1 VSTEIT
7 ESRPHRAARP
17 GLSASISP
25 SELLLFC
32 RDLHGTIVD
41 VVVAA
46 TGRALLAHPEVGRG
60 MRRVVTGVGVAV
72 DTESGLFVPVVT
84 NATEGP
90 LTQVRDEV
98 TRLVAAARTGSLSP
112 AQIGGA
118 AVTVCKCTRDAGT
131 VAAEA
136 CTGCVLA
143 VDGLGVDSLELTLF
157 LIGGDPDVG
166 REEAHR
172 FFATLVQL
180 LQHPY
185 RLLV

>member
-7 ESRPHRAARP
+7 EPRPHRSARP
-17 GLSASISP
+17 GLGASLP
-25 SELLLFC
+25 LSELLLFC

-46 TGRALLAHPEVGRG
+46 TGRALLAQPEVGRG
-60 MRRVVTGVGVAV
+60 VRRAVTGVGVAV
-72 DTESGLFVPVVT
+72 DTDSGLFVPVVT
-84 NATEGP
+84 NATDGP

-112 AQIGGA
+112 ADVGGA
-118 AVTVCKCTRDAGT
+118 AVTVCEFTRDAGT

-136 CTGCVLA
+136 RTGCVLA
-143 VDGLGVDSLELTLF
+143 VDGLGVDSLELKLF
-157 LIGGDPDVG
+157 FIGDDPDVG
-166 REEAHR
+166 HEHARR